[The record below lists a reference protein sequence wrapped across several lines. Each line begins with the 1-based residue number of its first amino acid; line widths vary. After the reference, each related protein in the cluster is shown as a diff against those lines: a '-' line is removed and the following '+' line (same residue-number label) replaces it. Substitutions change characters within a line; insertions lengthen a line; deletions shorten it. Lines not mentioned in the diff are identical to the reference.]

1 MNKGQIQKL
10 ESFFLNLICHD
21 FGKIVGRI
29 KIFDKCT
36 SDIVAHDF
44 RLLLPYR
51 RALGVPTAAGHGG
64 RGAANGRQH
73 WPVGPVPN
81 AAAHGVRKP

>member
-10 ESFFLNLICHD
+10 ESFLYLICHD
-21 FGKIVGRI
+21 FRKIAVRI

-36 SDIVAHDF
+36 SDAVA
-44 RLLLPYR
+44 RLLLSYR

-73 WPVGPVPN
+73 WLVGPVPN
-81 AAAHGVRKP
+81 AAAHGLRKP